1 MTYFVTG
8 IGLISALGN
17 NSYQSWHRLFAGET
31 GITRSP
37 VFPDRPLALAIP
49 SLGSPQA
56 LLDRALEMAIID
68 AGWQLPL
75 EECGVAIASSR
86 GYQSQ
91 WERWATGGE
100 GERERGREGEREA
113 GAFSTPHSTLYTSL
127 SWLDT
132 LPHMLSVRV
141 ARQVGATGP
150 VSSPMSAC
158 TTGLWAI
165 ALGCEWIE
173 TGQCQRAIVGATESC
188 ITGLNLA
195 GFDRLGALAKT
206 GAYPFDRQR
215 EGMVLG
221 EGAAVLLLE
230 AAPPSSRKSYGRI
243 LGFAFGNDAY
253 HPTAPAADNLVA
265 ANTVRLCLQ
274 RSHLLPDEVS
284 YIHAHGTGTR
294 LNDEREARLVESLFP
309 QGVPISSTKGATGHT
324 LGASGAIGAA
334 FCLLAL
340 QQQVLPPCVGLQD
353 PEFDLDFVLKARNQY
368 LETAL
373 CLGFGFG
380 GQNAAIA
387 FAR

>member
-1 MTYFVTG
+1 MTCLVTG

-17 NSYQSWHRLFAGET
+17 NSYQSWHRLLAGET

-37 VFPDRPLALAIP
+37 VFPARPLALVNPP
-49 SLGSPQA
+49 SLGSPQD
-56 LLDRALEMAIID
+56 LLDRALEMAVAD

-91 WERWATGGE
+91 WERWAVGGE
-100 GERERGREGEREA
+100 GERGRGGEGEQGQQGENFTA
-113 GAFSTPHSTLYTSL
+113 LN
-127 SWLDT
+127 WLDT
-132 LPHMLSVRV
+132 LPHMLSVKV
-141 ARQVGATGP
+141 AHRVGATGP

-188 ITGLNLA
+188 ITALNLA
-195 GFDRLGALAKT
+195 GFDRLGALATT

-215 EGMVLG
+215 QGLVLG

-230 AAPPSSRKSYGRI
+230 ADPSSSRKSYGRV

-274 RSHLLPDEVS
+274 RSYLVPQEIS

-294 LNDEREARLVESLFP
+294 LNDEREARLVEALFP

-340 QQQVLPPCVGLQD
+340 QQQILPPCVGLQD
-353 PEFDLDFVLKARNQY
+353 PEFDLDFVLKARDRW

-380 GQNAAIA
+380 GQNAALA
-387 FAR
+387 FSR

>member
-1 MTYFVTG
+1 
-8 IGLISALGN
+8 
-17 NSYQSWHRLFAGET
+17 
-31 GITRSP
+31 
-37 VFPDRPLALAIP
+37 
-49 SLGSPQA
+49 
-56 LLDRALEMAIID
+56 MAVAD

-91 WERWATGGE
+91 WERWAVGGE
-100 GERERGREGEREA
+100 GERGRGGEGEQGQQGENFTA
-113 GAFSTPHSTLYTSL
+113 LN
-127 SWLDT
+127 WLDT
-132 LPHMLSVRV
+132 LPHMLSVKV
-141 ARQVGATGP
+141 AHRVGATGP

-188 ITGLNLA
+188 ITALNLA
-195 GFDRLGALAKT
+195 GFDRLGALATT

-215 EGMVLG
+215 QGLVLG

-230 AAPPSSRKSYGRI
+230 ADPSSSRKSYGRV

-274 RSHLLPDEVS
+274 RSYLVPQEIS

-294 LNDEREARLVESLFP
+294 LNDEREARLVEALFP

-340 QQQVLPPCVGLQD
+340 QQQILPPCVGLQD
-353 PEFDLDFVLKARNQY
+353 PEFDLDFVLKARDRW

-380 GQNAAIA
+380 GQNAALA
-387 FAR
+387 FSR